1 MPTTDGTP
9 LKVLVL
15 VKYTPDPQFPRSL
28 GPADED
34 YRLDRSESVLSEL
47 DEYAL
52 EAGLRLAEAHGDGKD
67 LQVTALSMG
76 PSAASAA
83 VKKALQIGAS
93 AGVLVSDDAL
103 PGSDAQATSVVL
115 AAAVRRLAPDVVITG
130 MASTDA
136 ETGVIPSML
145 AARLGWA
152 QLTLADQ
159 LELDASGARLRGRR
173 STATHVDDLEVD
185 LPAVVSVTDQY
196 TQPRYPNFKAIMAAR
211 KKPLDTLSLQDLGL
225 DAAGVGR
232 SGSATTVVEAGTV
245 PTRQGGRTI
254 VDDGEAGLALV
265 DFLDQRGLLPSAATR
280 MPSAATRTIEPE
292 QGA

>member
-1 MPTTDGTP
+1 MSTSDEAP

-28 GPADED
+28 GPQDED

-52 EAGLRLAEAHGDGKD
+52 EAGLRLAESHGDGKN
-67 LQVTALSMG
+67 LHVTALSMG
-76 PSAASAA
+76 PASASAA

-93 AGVLVSDDAL
+93 DGVLVSDEAL
-103 PGSDAQATSVVL
+103 AGSDAQATSRVL
-115 AAAVRRLAPDVVITG
+115 AAAVARLRPDVVITG

-136 ETGVIPSML
+136 ETAVMASMV

-152 QLTLADQ
+152 QLTLVDRV
-159 LELDASGARLRGRR
+159 ELDESGTGLRGRR
-173 STATHVDDLEVD
+173 SGSVGVDEWAVQ
-185 LPAVVSVTDQY
+185 LPAVVSVTDQF

-211 KKPLDTLSLQDLGL
+211 KKPLETWGLDELGL
-225 DAAGVGR
+225 DPATVGR
-232 SGSATTVVEAGTV
+232 AGSTTDVVEAGTV
-245 PTRQGGRTI
+245 PTRQGGCTI

-265 DFLDQRGLLPSAATR
+265 DFLDQRGLLPASQH
-280 MPSAATRTIEPE
+280 PE
-292 QGA
+292 EA